1 MLVLYIAVI
10 KNTTVPTFFPSVEK
24 TFVCVLVKAKETV
37 IDVTKSASE
46 KVKKGRRKR
55 TRRRERNM
63 KGGDRSF
70 AKPHGSFLTPHDLS
84 FCISVS
90 STDFTVAAA

>member
-1 MLVLYIAVI
+1 
-10 KNTTVPTFFPSVEK
+10 
-24 TFVCVLVKAKETV
+24 
-37 IDVTKSASE
+37 
-46 KVKKGRRKR
+46 
-55 TRRRERNM
+55 M

-90 STDFTVAAA
+90 STDFTVAAAQENRQNDQTSTSMILPMKWERDSKVKISEK